1 MLAEAGDDGISLP
14 ALGKRLRSKFHDFRL
29 RDLGYSKLKDFVA
42 DLDGITVEQR
52 GSTSWALLASSARSD
67 DVRP

>member
-1 MLAEAGDDGISLP
+1 MSLP

-42 DLDGITVEQR
+42 DLDGIVVEQR
-52 GSTSWALLASSARSD
+52 GSTSWALLAPSSSGDDARS
-67 DVRP
+67 